1 MMNKEQFETT
11 ILNLSKFHREHEK
24 FYAQNPLEQAN
35 KLQFISRVLTTL
47 ADRWSQVEA
56 NHGEKGNPYIGCE
69 DLNDTSTIAYVG
81 VLFMEGEG
89 EPQEITKMKDDIRV
103 ISEDYAKTGK
113 WLSKAM
119 EVSWDVAKPLIQN
132 PLLADVL
139 GERHRI
145 IINDWQ
151 AAYLSYLVSELCS
164 RATDILNHIEFV
176 PRKIREDLNGL
187 RSYPG
192 YLYSAKEL
200 IDRAADLAMESATLV
215 HDNERRW
222 RVFRH
227 RVAQITYDQTSS
239 NSEGKMSDS
248 KNVIKKKPDGQP

>member
-1 MMNKEQFETT
+1 MNDRKQFEKT

-24 FYAQNPLEQAN
+24 FYAQNPLDQAN
-35 KLQFISRVLTTL
+35 RLQFISRVLTTL
-47 ADRWSQVEA
+47 ADRWSQVEVA
-56 NHGEKGNPYIGCE
+56 KGEQGNPYIGCE
-69 DLNDTSTIAYVG
+69 DLNDPSTVAYVG

-89 EPQEITKMKDDIRV
+89 EPQEITKMKNDILV
-103 ISEDYAKTGK
+103 ISEDYVKTAE

-132 PLLADVL
+132 PLLADML

-164 RATDILNHIEFV
+164 RAIDILNHIEFV
-176 PRKIREDLNGL
+176 PGKIREDLNSL

-200 IDRAADLAMESATLV
+200 IDRAADLASESATLV

-227 RVAQITYDQTSS
+227 RVAQITQDQSPS
-239 NSEGKMSDS
+239 NSEVKTSDS
-248 KNVIKKKPDGQP
+248 KDFTKKKIDA